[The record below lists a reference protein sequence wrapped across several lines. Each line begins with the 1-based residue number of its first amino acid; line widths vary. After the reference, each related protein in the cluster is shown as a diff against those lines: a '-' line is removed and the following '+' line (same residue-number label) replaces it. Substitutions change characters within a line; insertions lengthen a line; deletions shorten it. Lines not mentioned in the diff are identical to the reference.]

1 MDLKTLN
8 KAEKNKR
15 MTRQRSAILK
25 YLQNVIC
32 HPGAGKIYQK
42 LRPKMPNLS
51 LGTVYR
57 NLRDLS
63 ESGQILEIN
72 STDGVSYFDGNI
84 SEHLHFICQCCGM
97 IYDVWE
103 KYPPQNKNLP
113 GIGRIEKIE
122 CNFYGTC
129 AKCGKK

>member
-1 MDLKTLN
+1 MNLKVLN
-8 KAEKNKR
+8 KVKNNKR
-15 MTRQRSAILK
+15 MTKQRSAILS
-25 YLQNVIC
+25 YLQNVTC
-32 HPGAGKIYQK
+32 HPDAEKIYQK
-42 LRPKMPNLS
+42 LRPKMSHLS

-72 STDGVSYFDGNI
+72 AADGVSHFDGNVT
-84 SEHLHFICQCCGM
+84 EHLHFICQCCSV

-103 KYPPQNKNLP
+103 KYPLQNKNLP

-122 CNFYGTC
+122 CNFYGAC
-129 AKCGKK
+129 EKCRQ